1 MDTTYALKGTDLKK
15 KFKNFELNVPEVTI
29 PAGFATAMI
38 GENGAGKTTLLNMMT
53 GIRLDYSGSFEYF
66 GEASNGKSEADSEV
80 KNRIGYTGTD
90 NYYLP
95 TWTVGQIEELSEMLF
110 DNFNR
115 DEFARYCRD
124 MAIFGDRAIDKN
136 KKVSQLSDG
145 TRTKLMLA
153 GVLARDTD
161 MLILDEPASP
171 LDPLMRD
178 KLCDLIREYIA
189 AKPGRTVLFSTHN
202 IMDMENVTDYAIIM
216 AHGNI
221 IEADFVENLKEKYI
235 LVKGEAEDAEAAG
248 KYMVSISKSKYGF
261 EGICLAENL
270 DKLAGMDI
278 STEEASLFNI
288 SVAIMKSQ
296 SLVR

>member
-1 MDTTYALKGTDLKK
+1 MDITYAVKGTDLKK
-15 KFKNFELNVPEVTI
+15 KFKNFELNIPEITI

-38 GENGAGKTTLLNMMT
+38 GENGAGKTTLINMMT
-53 GIRLDYSGSFEYF
+53 GIRLDYQGRLEYF
-66 GEASNGKSEADSEV
+66 GQESGSKMGPDSEV

-90 NYYLP
+90 YYYLP
-95 TWTVGQIEELSEMLF
+95 SWTVGQVEELSELLF
-110 DNFNR
+110 DNFDKNAF
-115 DEFARYCRD
+115 EKYCKD
-124 MAIFGDRAIDKN
+124 MAIFGGHEIDRK

-145 TRTKLMLA
+145 TKTKLMLA

-178 KLCDLIREYIA
+178 KLCDLIREYLA
-189 AKPGRTVLFSTHN
+189 AKPGRTAVFSTHN
-202 IMDMENVTDYAIIM
+202 IMDMENVTDYAVIM
-216 AHGNI
+216 AHGEVA
-221 IEADFVENLKEKYI
+221 EADFVENLKEKYI
-235 LVKGEAEDAEAAG
+235 MVKGEAEDSEAAA
-248 KYMVSISKSKYGF
+248 KYMLSISKSKYGF

-270 DKLAGMDI
+270 DKLAGMDV

-288 SVAIMKSQ
+288 SVAIMKSR